1 MQKIYDDFPIF
12 KEYLADKPLTYL
24 DSAAT
29 AQKPLSVIKAEEDYY
44 RKNNANPNRGIY
56 ELDVRAT
63 QIHEDA
69 RESVMKFIG
78 ADFPEEII
86 FTQNTTEAFN
96 LLSYS
101 YAIPFLKEGDTILI
115 SVAEHHSNLIP
126 WQRAAKLT
134 GAKLAY
140 LYPDKNGEFSDE
152 ELSSKIVEGV
162 KLVSIHHISNV
173 LGTCSPVEKITKLA
187 HKIGAV
193 VALDCAQSVPHIPV
207 NVKELDVDFLAFSG
221 HKLYAPMGVGVL
233 YGKRELL
240 EKMPPFMSGGDM
252 IDYVTQQ
259 ESTYAPLPR
268 KFESGTRN
276 VGAAAGL
283 AAAIEYIE
291 NIGWDKIV
299 AHEFELMQYALE
311 KMKELPYIIIYGTD
325 DATKKF
331 GVIAFNVKGVHPHDT
346 ATILAA
352 DEVAVRAGHHC
363 AQPLMKFLETSS
375 CCRLSFG
382 VYNTKNDID
391 IFIES
396 VKKVRGVLG
405 IES

>member
-1 MQKIYDDFPIF
+1 MQKVYDDFPIF
-12 KEYLADKPLTYL
+12 KEYKSEKPLTYL

-29 AQKPLSVIKAEEDYY
+29 AQKPFSVIKAEEQYY
-44 RKNNANPNRGIY
+44 RQSNANPNRGIY
-56 ELDVRAT
+56 ELDVIST
-63 QIHEDA
+63 QIHETA
-69 RESVMKFIG
+69 RETAARFIG
-78 ADFPEEII
+78 AKSPEEII

-96 LLSYS
+96 LLAYS
-101 YAIPFLKEGDTILI
+101 YAVPFLKEGDTILI

-126 WQRAAKLT
+126 WQRAAKQT

-140 LYPDKNGEFSDE
+140 IYPDKNGEFSDE
-152 ELSSKIVEGV
+152 ELESKITGGV
-162 KLVSIHHISNV
+162 KIVSIHHISNV
-173 LGTCSPVEKITKLA
+173 LGTRSPIEKIVKLA
-187 HKIGAV
+187 HEVGAV

-207 NVKELDVDFLAFSG
+207 NAQELDIDFLAFSG
-221 HKLYAPMGVGVL
+221 HKLYAPMGIGVL

-252 IDYVTQQ
+252 IDYVTEQ

-283 AAAIEYIE
+283 TAAIEYIE
-291 NIGWDKIV
+291 NIGWDKII
-299 AHEFELMQYALE
+299 AHEFELMQYAL
-311 KMKELPYIIIYGTD
+311 KRMSELPYITIYGTN
-325 DATKKF
+325 DASKRF
-331 GVIAFNVKGVHPHDT
+331 GVIAFNIKGSHPHDT

-352 DEVAVRAGHHC
+352 DEVAIRAGHHC
-363 AQPLMKFLETSS
+363 AQPLMKFLGTSS

-382 VYNTKNDID
+382 VYNKKEDID
-391 IFIES
+391 NFIES
-396 VKKVRGVLG
+396 AKKIRSVLG